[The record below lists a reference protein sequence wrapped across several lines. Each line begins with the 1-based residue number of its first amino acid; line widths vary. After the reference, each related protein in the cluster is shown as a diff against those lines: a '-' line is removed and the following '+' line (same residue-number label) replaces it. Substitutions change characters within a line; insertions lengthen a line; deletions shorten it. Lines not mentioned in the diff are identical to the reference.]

1 MTSTNNSVR
10 KSVYNSV
17 LYFTNDSVCKS
28 VNAPTRDYV
37 NGSIRTSVYNFVYI
51 SVENSV
57 EQKLKEYDFR
67 TKD

>member
-1 MTSTNNSVR
+1 MTSTNKSVR

-17 LYFTNDSVCKS
+17 LYFINDSVCKS

-37 NGSIRTSVYNFVYI
+37 NCYVRTSVYFVCNA
-51 SVENSV
+51 STPV
-57 EQKLKEYDFR
+57 EQKLNDYDFR